1 MIKAVFFDLDNTLVD
16 RSAGIERFAAAFVG
30 HYQTRLQHSDADQI
44 ASLIKH
50 IDNGGYLPAGSPYKK
65 VYEAIGGELALQ
77 LDWIDPPGVDE
88 LTAFWRGE
96 FPKNTV
102 EMEGAQRLLQ
112 QLHNDGYYLGII
124 SNGAHDS
131 RLATVNNTSF
141 QPLIRELV
149 SSGSFGYAK
158 PDARIFL
165 AAIAAAGFQPSQCMY
180 VGDHP
185 VNDIQG
191 ALSAGM
197 QATWLQ
203 GYHPASEV
211 ALGAHTIEQL
221 SELTALL

>member
-16 RSAGIERFAAAFVG
+16 RSASIERFAAAFVG
-30 HYQTRLQHSDADQI
+30 HYQSRLQHSKAKPI

-65 VYEAIGGELALQ
+65 VYEAIGSELALQ
-77 LDWIDPPGVDE
+77 LDWIEPVSADE

-112 QLHNDGYYLGII
+112 QLHNDRYYLGII

-131 RLATVNNTSF
+131 RQATVNNTSF

-149 SSGSFGYAK
+149 SSGGFGCSK

-165 AAIAAAGFQPSQCMY
+165 AAIAAAGLQPSQCMY

-191 ALSAGM
+191 ALAVGM

-203 GYHPASEV
+203 GYHPASESAAEV
-211 ALGAHTIEQL
+211 NTIKHL
-221 SELTALL
+221 SELVGFL